1 MDELVFKAALKS
13 VKVPVLVL
21 DQKWHRLFA
30 ISGKPESVK
39 VKEVELNELLQLQG
53 KLNQEIKDL
62 KAVKNKLMQGIVTN
76 MDGASGDD
84 AAADHTKKLDDNKR
98 LIEETNERL
107 AADEDQLLDIPRQ
120 IKEVNEELMMLTM
133 TFCYEKLRINANE
146 ISEISDWITNVRVE
160 LKKNIIKKQNREI
173 NNKEIYSYMHDIFG
187 RDVINLFD
195 VKYEEEE
202 KAAKEETK
210 PSKPVE
216 ESSKKSAPVKEKP
229 TENFNA

>member
-39 VKEVELNELLQLQG
+39 EKEVELNELLQLQG

-62 KAVKNKLMQGIVTN
+62 KAVKNKLMQGIVVN
-76 MDGASGDD
+76 MDGANGAD
-84 AAADHTKKLDDNKR
+84 ASADHAKKLDDNKR

-107 AADEDQLLDIPRQ
+107 AADEDQLLDIPRS

-133 TFCYEKLRINANE
+133 SFCYEKLRINANE
-146 ISEISDWITNVRVE
+146 IQEITDWITNVRVE

-195 VKYEEEE
+195 VKYEEEQ
-202 KAAKEETK
+202 KAKASEETITVAPTVA
-210 PSKPVE
+210 PSPK
-216 ESSKKSAPVKEKP
+216 KEKVQP
-229 TENFNA
+229 TENFDA

>member
-1 MDELVFKAALKS
+1 
-13 VKVPVLVL
+13 
-21 DQKWHRLFA
+21 LFA

-39 VKEVELNELLQLQG
+39 EKEVELNELLQLQG

-62 KAVKNKLMQGIVTN
+62 KAVKNKLMQGIVVN
-76 MDGASGDD
+76 MDGANGAD
-84 AAADHTKKLDDNKR
+84 ASADHAKKLDDNKR

-107 AADEDQLLDIPRQ
+107 AADEDQLLDIPRS

-133 TFCYEKLRINANE
+133 SFCYEKLRINANE
-146 ISEISDWITNVRVE
+146 IQEISDWITNVRVE

-195 VKYEEEE
+195 VKYEEEQ
-202 KAAKEETK
+202 KAKASEETITVAPTVA
-210 PSKPVE
+210 PSPK
-216 ESSKKSAPVKEKP
+216 KEKVQP
-229 TENFNA
+229 TENFDA

>member
-39 VKEVELNELLQLQG
+39 EKEVELNELLQLQG

-62 KAVKNKLMQGIVTN
+62 KAVKNKLMQGIVVN
-76 MDGASGDD
+76 MDGANGAD
-84 AAADHTKKLDDNKR
+84 ASADHAKKLDDNKR

-107 AADEDQLLDIPRQ
+107 AADEDQLLDIPRS

-133 TFCYEKLRINANE
+133 SFCYEKLRINANE
-146 ISEISDWITNVRVE
+146 IQEISDWITNVRVE

-195 VKYEEEE
+195 VKYEEEQ
-202 KAAKEETK
+202 KAKASEETITVAPTLA
-210 PSKPVE
+210 PSPK
-216 ESSKKSAPVKEKP
+216 KEKVQP
-229 TENFNA
+229 TENFDA

>member
-30 ISGKPESVK
+30 ISGKPENVK
-39 VKEVELNELLQLQG
+39 AKEVELNELLQLQG

-62 KAVKNKLMQGIVTN
+62 KAVKNKLMQGIVVN
-76 MDGASGDD
+76 MDGANGAD
-84 AAADHTKKLDDNKR
+84 ASADQAKKLEDNKR

-107 AADEDQLLDIPRQ
+107 AADEDQLLDIPRS

-133 TFCYEKLRINANE
+133 SFCYEKLRINANE
-146 ISEISDWITNVRVE
+146 IQEISDWITNVRVE

-195 VKYEEEE
+195 VKYEEEQ
-202 KAAKEETK
+202 KAKASEETITVAPAAA
-210 PSKPVE
+210 PSPK
-216 ESSKKSAPVKEKP
+216 KEKVQP
-229 TENFNA
+229 TENFDA

>member
-30 ISGKPESVK
+30 ISGKPENVK
-39 VKEVELNELLQLQG
+39 AKEVELNELLQLQG

-62 KAVKNKLMQGIVTN
+62 KAVKNKLMQGIVVN
-76 MDGASGDD
+76 MDGANGAD
-84 AAADHTKKLDDNKR
+84 ASADQAKKLEDNKR

-107 AADEDQLLDIPRQ
+107 AADEDQLLDIPRS

-133 TFCYEKLRINANE
+133 SFCYEKLRINANE
-146 ISEISDWITNVRVE
+146 IQEISDWITNVRVE

-195 VKYEEEE
+195 VKYEEEQ
-202 KAAKEETK
+202 KAKASEEAITVA
-210 PSKPVE
+210 PS
-216 ESSKKSAPVKEKP
+216 SAPSQKKEKVQP
-229 TENFNA
+229 TENFDA

>member
-1 MDELVFKAALKS
+1 MDELVFKAALKN

-39 VKEVELNELLQLQG
+39 EKEVELNELLQLQG

-62 KAVKNKLMQGIVTN
+62 KAVKNKLMQGIVVN
-76 MDGASGDD
+76 MDGANGAESS
-84 AAADHTKKLDDNKR
+84 ADHAKKLDDNKR
-98 LIEETNERL
+98 LIEETNERI
-107 AADEDQLLDIPRQ
+107 AADEDQLLDIPRS

-133 TFCYEKLRINANE
+133 SFCYEKLRINANE
-146 ISEISDWITNVRVE
+146 IQEISDWITNVRVE

-195 VKYEEEE
+195 VKYEEEQ
-202 KAAKEETK
+202 KAKASEETITVAPTVA
-210 PSKPVE
+210 PSPK
-216 ESSKKSAPVKEKP
+216 KEKVQP
-229 TENFNA
+229 TENFDA

>member
-39 VKEVELNELLQLQG
+39 EKEVELNELLQLQG

-62 KAVKNKLMQGIVTN
+62 KAVKNKLMQGIVVN
-76 MDGASGDD
+76 MDGANGAEAS
-84 AAADHTKKLDDNKR
+84 ADHAKKLDDNKR

-107 AADEDQLLDIPRQ
+107 AADEDQLLDIPRS

-133 TFCYEKLRINANE
+133 SFCYEKLRINANE
-146 ISEISDWITNVRVE
+146 IQEISDWITNVRVE

-195 VKYEEEE
+195 VKYEEEQ
-202 KAAKEETK
+202 KAKATEETITVAPTVA
-210 PSKPVE
+210 PSP
-216 ESSKKSAPVKEKP
+216 KKEMVQP
-229 TENFNA
+229 TENFDA

>member
-39 VKEVELNELLQLQG
+39 EKEVELNELLQLQG

-62 KAVKNKLMQGIVTN
+62 KAVKNKLMQGIVVN
-76 MDGASGDD
+76 MDGANGAESS
-84 AAADHTKKLDDNKR
+84 ADHAKKLDDNKR

-107 AADEDQLLDIPRQ
+107 AADEDQLLDIPRS

-133 TFCYEKLRINANE
+133 SFCYEKLRINANE
-146 ISEISDWITNVRVE
+146 IQEISDWITNVRVE

-195 VKYEEEE
+195 VKYEEEQ
-202 KAAKEETK
+202 KAKASEETITVAPTVA
-210 PSKPVE
+210 PSPK
-216 ESSKKSAPVKEKP
+216 KEKVQP
-229 TENFNA
+229 TENFDA

>member
-30 ISGKPESVK
+30 ISGKPENVK
-39 VKEVELNELLQLQG
+39 AKEVELNELLQLQG

-62 KAVKNKLMQGIVTN
+62 KAVKNKLMQGIVVN
-76 MDGASGDD
+76 MDGANGAD
-84 AAADHTKKLDDNKR
+84 ASADQAKKLEDNKR

-107 AADEDQLLDIPRQ
+107 AADEDQLLDIPRS
-120 IKEVNEELMMLTM
+120 IKEVNEDLMMLTM
-133 TFCYEKLRINANE
+133 SFCYEKLRINANE
-146 ISEISDWITNVRVE
+146 IQEISDWITNVRVE

-195 VKYEEEE
+195 VKYEEEQ
-202 KAAKEETK
+202 KAKASEEAITVA
-210 PSKPVE
+210 PS
-216 ESSKKSAPVKEKP
+216 SAPAPKKEKVQP
-229 TENFNA
+229 TENFDA

>member
-30 ISGKPESVK
+30 ISGKPENVK
-39 VKEVELNELLQLQG
+39 AKEVELNELLQLQG

-62 KAVKNKLMQGIVTN
+62 KAVKNKLMQGIVVN
-76 MDGASGDD
+76 MDGANGAD
-84 AAADHTKKLDDNKR
+84 ASADQAKKLEDNKR

-107 AADEDQLLDIPRQ
+107 AADEDQLLDIPRS

-133 TFCYEKLRINANE
+133 SFCYEKLRINANE
-146 ISEISDWITNVRVE
+146 IQEISDWITNVRVE

-195 VKYEEEE
+195 VKYEEEQ
-202 KAAKEETK
+202 KAKASEETITVAPTVA
-210 PSKPVE
+210 PSPK
-216 ESSKKSAPVKEKP
+216 KEKVQP
-229 TENFNA
+229 TENFDA

>member
-39 VKEVELNELLQLQG
+39 NKEVELNELLQLQG

-62 KAVKNKLMQGIVTN
+62 KAVKNKLMQGIVVN
-76 MDGASGDD
+76 MDGAEGKAESEGH
-84 AAADHTKKLDDNKR
+84 AKKLDDNKR
-98 LIEETNERL
+98 LIEETNQRL

-133 TFCYEKLRINANE
+133 TFCYEKLRINSNE
-146 ISEISDWITNVRVE
+146 IQDISDWITNVRIE

-187 RDVINLFD
+187 KDVINLFD
-195 VKYEEEE
+195 VKYEEEQKE
-202 KAAKEETK
+202 AKAKEEGVTPTPK
-210 PSKPVE
+210 VE
-216 ESSKKSAPVKEKP
+216 PKNTPPKEKP

>member
-39 VKEVELNELLQLQG
+39 EKEVELNELLQLQG

-62 KAVKNKLMQGIVTN
+62 KAVKNKLMQGIVVN
-76 MDGASGDD
+76 MDGANGAD
-84 AAADHTKKLDDNKR
+84 ASADHAKKLDDNKR
-98 LIEETNERL
+98 LIEETNERI
-107 AADEDQLLDIPRQ
+107 AADEDQLLDIPRS

-133 TFCYEKLRINANE
+133 SFCYEKLRINANE
-146 ISEISDWITNVRVE
+146 IQEISDWITNVRVE

-195 VKYEEEE
+195 VKYEEEQ
-202 KAAKEETK
+202 KAKASEETITVA
-210 PSKPVE
+210 PSG
-216 ESSKKSAPVKEKP
+216 APAPKKEKVQP
-229 TENFNA
+229 TENFDA

>member
-39 VKEVELNELLQLQG
+39 EKEVELNELLQLQG

-62 KAVKNKLMQGIVTN
+62 KAVKNKLMQGIVVN
-76 MDGASGDD
+76 MDGANGAD
-84 AAADHTKKLDDNKR
+84 ASADHAKKLDDNKR

-107 AADEDQLLDIPRQ
+107 AADEDQLLDIPRS
-120 IKEVNEELMMLTM
+120 IKEVNEDLMMLTM
-133 TFCYEKLRINANE
+133 SFCYEKLRINANE
-146 ISEISDWITNVRVE
+146 IQEISDWITNVRVE

-195 VKYEEEE
+195 VKYEEEQ
-202 KAAKEETK
+202 KAKASEETITVAPTVA
-210 PSKPVE
+210 PSPK
-216 ESSKKSAPVKEKP
+216 KEKVQP
-229 TENFNA
+229 TENFDA

>member
-39 VKEVELNELLQLQG
+39 EKEVELNELLQLQG

-62 KAVKNKLMQGIVTN
+62 KAVKNKLMQGIVSN
-76 MDGASGDD
+76 MDGADSAEASGH
-84 AAADHTKKLDDNKR
+84 AKALDDNKR

-133 TFCYEKLRINANE
+133 TFCYEKLRINSNE
-146 ISEISDWITNVRVE
+146 ISEISEWITNVRVE

-187 RDVINLFD
+187 KDVINLFD

-202 KAAKEETK
+202 KAKAAAGSDDSAPSKKEEKK
-210 PSKPVE
+210 PS
-216 ESSKKSAPVKEKP
+216 APKEKP

>member
-39 VKEVELNELLQLQG
+39 EKEVELNELLQLQG

-62 KAVKNKLMQGIVTN
+62 KAVKNKLMQGIVVN
-76 MDGASGDD
+76 MDGANGAD
-84 AAADHTKKLDDNKR
+84 ASADHAKKLDDNKR
-98 LIEETNERL
+98 LIEETNERI
-107 AADEDQLLDIPRQ
+107 AADEDQLLDIPRS

-133 TFCYEKLRINANE
+133 SFCYEKLRINANE
-146 ISEISDWITNVRVE
+146 IQEISDWITNVRVE

-195 VKYEEEE
+195 VKYEEEQ
-202 KAAKEETK
+202 KAKASEETITVAPTVA
-210 PSKPVE
+210 PSPK
-216 ESSKKSAPVKEKP
+216 KEKVQP
-229 TENFNA
+229 TENFDA

>member
-30 ISGKPESVK
+30 ISGKPENVK
-39 VKEVELNELLQLQG
+39 AKEVELNELLQLQG

-62 KAVKNKLMQGIVTN
+62 KAVKNKLMQGIVVN
-76 MDGASGDD
+76 MDGANGED
-84 AAADHTKKLDDNKR
+84 ASADQAKKLEDNKR

-107 AADEDQLLDIPRQ
+107 AADEDQLLDIPRS

-133 TFCYEKLRINANE
+133 SFCYEKLRINANE
-146 ISEISDWITNVRVE
+146 IQEISDWITNVRVE

-195 VKYEEEE
+195 VKYEEEQ
-202 KAAKEETK
+202 KAKASEEAITVA
-210 PSKPVE
+210 PS
-216 ESSKKSAPVKEKP
+216 SAPSPKKEKVQP
-229 TENFNA
+229 TENFDA

>member
-39 VKEVELNELLQLQG
+39 EKEVELNELLQLQG

-62 KAVKNKLMQGIVTN
+62 KAVKNKLMQGIVVN
-76 MDGASGDD
+76 MDGANGAD
-84 AAADHTKKLDDNKR
+84 ASADHAKKLDDNKR

-107 AADEDQLLDIPRQ
+107 AADEDQLLDIPRS

-133 TFCYEKLRINANE
+133 SFCYEKLRINANE
-146 ISEISDWITNVRVE
+146 IQEISDWITNVRVE

-195 VKYEEEE
+195 VKYEEEQ
-202 KAAKEETK
+202 KAKASEETITVAPTVA
-210 PSKPVE
+210 PSPK
-216 ESSKKSAPVKEKP
+216 KEKVQP
-229 TENFNA
+229 TENFDA

>member
-30 ISGKPESVK
+30 ISGKPENVK
-39 VKEVELNELLQLQG
+39 AKEVELNELLQLQG

-62 KAVKNKLMQGIVTN
+62 KAVKNKLMQGIVVN
-76 MDGASGDD
+76 MDGANGAD
-84 AAADHTKKLDDNKR
+84 ASSDQAKKLEDNKR

-107 AADEDQLLDIPRQ
+107 AADEDQLLDIPRS

-133 TFCYEKLRINANE
+133 SFCYEKLRINANE
-146 ISEISDWITNVRVE
+146 IQEISDWITNVRVE

-195 VKYEEEE
+195 VKYEEEQ
-202 KAAKEETK
+202 KAKASEETISVAPTAA
-210 PSKPVE
+210 PSPK
-216 ESSKKSAPVKEKP
+216 KEKVQP
-229 TENFNA
+229 TENFDA

>member
-30 ISGKPESVK
+30 ISGKPENVK
-39 VKEVELNELLQLQG
+39 AKEVELNELLQLQG

-62 KAVKNKLMQGIVTN
+62 KAVKNKLMQGIVVN
-76 MDGASGDD
+76 MDGANGAD
-84 AAADHTKKLDDNKR
+84 ASADQAKKLEDNKR

-107 AADEDQLLDIPRQ
+107 AADEDQLLDIPRS

-133 TFCYEKLRINANE
+133 SFCYEKLRINANE
-146 ISEISDWITNVRVE
+146 IQEISDWITNVRVE

-195 VKYEEEE
+195 VKYEEEQ
-202 KAAKEETK
+202 KAKASKEAITVA
-210 PSKPVE
+210 PS
-216 ESSKKSAPVKEKP
+216 SAPSPKKEKVQP
-229 TENFNA
+229 TENFDA

>member
-39 VKEVELNELLQLQG
+39 EKEVELNELLQLQG

-62 KAVKNKLMQGIVTN
+62 KAVKNKLMQGIVVN
-76 MDGASGDD
+76 MDGANGAESS
-84 AAADHTKKLDDNKR
+84 ADHAKKLDDNKR

-107 AADEDQLLDIPRQ
+107 AADEDQLLDIPRS

-133 TFCYEKLRINANE
+133 SFCYEKLRINANE
-146 ISEISDWITNVRVE
+146 IQEISDWITNVRVE

-195 VKYEEEE
+195 VKYEEEQ
-202 KAAKEETK
+202 KAKASEETITVAPTLA
-210 PSKPVE
+210 PSPK
-216 ESSKKSAPVKEKP
+216 KEKVQP
-229 TENFNA
+229 TENFDA